1 MSFPSAFPPSDIREL
16 AEANEFYRMTKAE
29 YIERGELLT
38 LALFDCA
45 LQTSYGAFDK
55 VKRLV
60 NFYATGQLSISLMH
74 SDILG
79 ICLQAGDEC
88 GLSSWPLKVF
98 RHEFYLL
105 LGGLSTQ
112 QRDEAIFYHDMWRR
126 NCIPLP
132 RSPAH
137 EQEQE
142 QEQEPTTPQA
152 SVQPA
157 PPSIKAER
165 AAAVASQ
172 RTETA
177 QGTGAAQGIFWDAE
191 LYRQRMAQL
200 PAVSGDQI
208 SDLNIQSPSR
218 PCHETAPAAQEPT
231 RRPCYNNFTWPSP
244 LPRLVALEA
253 GLTTN
258 KRCKHDDAIALIA
271 KRMKCSPDDF
281 YEMSRKEVLTRLF
294 NRDHYWAPGASTGV
308 LKLLTQTSRYW

>member
-1 MSFPSAFPPSDIREL
+1 
-16 AEANEFYRMTKAE
+16 MTKAE

-45 LQTSYGAFDK
+45 LQTSHGAFDQ

-88 GLSSWPLKVF
+88 GLSNWPLKVF

-105 LGGLSTQ
+105 LGGMSTQ
-112 QRDEAIFYHDMWRR
+112 KRDEAIFYHDTWRR

-137 EQEQE
+137 EEE
-142 QEQEPTTPQA
+142 QEQEPATPQA
-152 SVQPA
+152 SVPEA

-165 AAAVASQ
+165 AAAVTLQS
-172 RTETA
+172 TETV
-177 QGTGAAQGIFWDAE
+177 QGIVDAE
-191 LYRQRMAQL
+191 LYRQRMAAQ
-200 PAVSGDQI
+200 PPSTEWDGQI
-208 SDLNIQSPSR
+208 SDLNHLCR
-218 PCHETAPAAQEPT
+218 PCHEE
-231 RRPCYNNFTWPSP
+231 RRPCYNDLTWPSP

-271 KRMKCSPDDF
+271 KRLKCSPDYF
-281 YEMSRKEVLTRLF
+281 YEMSRKEVLERLF
-294 NRDHYWAPGASTGV
+294 NDHYWAPGASTGV
-308 LKLLTQTSRYW
+308 LKLLSQTSRYW

>member
-1 MSFPSAFPPSDIREL
+1 
-16 AEANEFYRMTKAE
+16 MTKAE
-29 YIERGELLT
+29 YIKRGELLT

-45 LQTSYGAFDK
+45 LQPSHGAFDK

-79 ICLQAGDEC
+79 LCLQAGDEC
-88 GLSSWPLKVF
+88 GLSNWPLKVF

-112 QRDEAIFYHDMWRR
+112 QRDEAIFYHDTWRR

-137 EQEQE
+137 E
-142 QEQEPTTPQA
+142 EQEPTTPQA
-152 SVQPA
+152 SVPEA

-165 AAAVASQ
+165 AAAVATQ
-172 RTETA
+172 RTETS
-177 QGTGAAQGIFWDAE
+177 QGIFWDAE
-191 LYRQRMAQL
+191 LYRQRLAAQE

-208 SDLNIQSPSR
+208 SDLNYLLCR
-218 PCHETAPAAQEPT
+218 PCHETAPSA
-231 RRPCYNNFTWPSP
+231 RPCYNNLTWPSP

-281 YEMSRKEVLTRLF
+281 YEMSRGEVLTRLF
-294 NRDHYWAPGASTGV
+294 NDHYWAPGASTGV
-308 LKLLTQTSRYW
+308 LKLLSQTNRYW

>member
-88 GLSSWPLKVF
+88 GLSNWPLKVF

-105 LGGLSTQ
+105 LGGMSTQ
-112 QRDEAIFYHDMWRR
+112 KRDEAIFYHDMWRK
-126 NCIPLP
+126 NSIPLP
-132 RSPAH
+132 RSPP
-137 EQEQE
+137 QE

-152 SVQPA
+152 SFLEV

-165 AAAVASQ
+165 AAAVAVAAQ

-177 QGTGAAQGIFWDAE
+177 QGIVDAD
-191 LYRQRMAQL
+191 LYRQRLAAQEA
-200 PAVSGDQI
+200 AVSGAQI
-208 SDLNIQSPSR
+208 SDLNNLLCR
-218 PCHETAPAAQEPT
+218 PCHETAPSA
-231 RRPCYNNFTWPSP
+231 RPCYNNLTWPSP

-258 KRCKHDDAIALIA
+258 KRCKHEDAIALIA
-271 KRMKCSPDDF
+271 KRMKCSPEDF
-281 YEMSRKEVLTRLF
+281 YEMSRSEVRERLF
-294 NRDHYWAPGASTGV
+294 NDHHWAPGASMGV
-308 LKLLTQTSRYW
+308 LKLLSQTSRYW

>member
-88 GLSSWPLKVF
+88 GLSNWPLKVF

-112 QRDEAIFYHDMWRR
+112 KRDEAIFYHDTWRK
-126 NCIPLP
+126 NSIPLP
-132 RSPAH
+132 RSPP
-137 EQEQE
+137 QEQE

-152 SVQPA
+152 SFLEV

-165 AAAVASQ
+165 AAAVAAHC
-172 RTETA
+172 TE
-177 QGTGAAQGIFWDAE
+177 AAQPPSTEWD
-191 LYRQRMAQL
+191 
-200 PAVSGDQI
+200 GQI
-208 SDLNIQSPSR
+208 SDLNNLLCR
-218 PCHETAPAAQEPT
+218 PCHETAPSA
-231 RRPCYNNFTWPSP
+231 RPCYNNLTWPSP

-258 KRCKHDDAIALIA
+258 KRCKHEDAIALIA
-271 KRMKCSPDDF
+271 KRMKCSPEDF
-281 YEMSRKEVLTRLF
+281 YEMSRSEVRERLF
-294 NRDHYWAPGASTGV
+294 NDHHWAPGASMGV
-308 LKLLTQTSRYW
+308 LKLLSQTSRYW

>member
-45 LQTSYGAFDK
+45 LQPLHGAFDK

-79 ICLQAGDEC
+79 LCLQAGDEC
-88 GLSSWPLKVF
+88 GLSNWPLKVF

-112 QRDEAIFYHDMWRR
+112 QRDEAIFYHDTWRK

-132 RSPAH
+132 RSPP
-137 EQEQE
+137 QEQE

-152 SVQPA
+152 SVPEA

-165 AAAVASQ
+165 AAAVATHH
-172 RTETA
+172 TETE
-177 QGTGAAQGIFWDAE
+177 QQGIFWDAE
-191 LYRQRMAQL
+191 LYRQRLAAQE
-200 PAVSGDQI
+200 PAVSGAQI
-208 SDLNIQSPSR
+208 SDLNIQLLCR
-218 PCHETAPAAQEPT
+218 PCHEPT
-231 RRPCYNNFTWPSP
+231 RSRPCYNNLTWPSP

-258 KRCKHDDAIALIA
+258 KRCKHNDAIALIA

-281 YEMSRKEVLTRLF
+281 YEMSRKEVLARLF
-294 NRDHYWAPGASTGV
+294 NRDHYWAPGWSTGV

>member
-29 YIERGELLT
+29 YIKRGELLT

-45 LQTSYGAFDK
+45 LQPLHGAFDK

-79 ICLQAGDEC
+79 LCLQAGDEC
-88 GLSSWPLKVF
+88 GLSNWPLKVF

-112 QRDEAIFYHDMWRR
+112 QRDEAIFYHDTWRR

-132 RSPAH
+132 RSPPAH
-137 EQEQE
+137 EEE

-152 SVQPA
+152 SVPAA
-157 PPSIKAER
+157 PPSIKTER
-165 AAAVASQ
+165 AAAVAAQ
-172 RTETA
+172 RTET
-177 QGTGAAQGIFWDAE
+177 TQGIFWDAE
-191 LYRQRMAQL
+191 LYRQRMAAQEA
-200 PAVSGDQI
+200 AVSGAQI
-208 SDLNIQSPSR
+208 SDLNYLLCR
-218 PCHETAPAAQEPT
+218 PCHETAPSA
-231 RRPCYNNFTWPSP
+231 RPCYNNLTWPSP

-258 KRCKHDDAIALIA
+258 KRCKHNDAIALIA
-271 KRMKCSPDDF
+271 KRMKCSPEDF
-281 YEMSRKEVLTRLF
+281 YEMSRNEVRERLF
-294 NRDHYWAPGASTGV
+294 SDHYWAPGASMGV
-308 LKLLTQTSRYW
+308 LKLLSQTSRYW

>member
-88 GLSSWPLKVF
+88 GLSNWPLKVF

-112 QRDEAIFYHDMWRR
+112 KRDEAIFYHDTWRK
-126 NCIPLP
+126 NSIPLP
-132 RSPAH
+132 RSPP
-137 EQEQE
+137 QEQE
-142 QEQEPTTPQA
+142 QEQEPTTPHA
-152 SVQPA
+152 SFPEV

-165 AAAVASQ
+165 AAAVAAQ
-172 RTETA
+172 RTE
-177 QGTGAAQGIFWDAE
+177 AAQPPSTEWDG
-191 LYRQRMAQL
+191 QT
-200 PAVSGDQI
+200 
-208 SDLNIQSPSR
+208 SDLNELLCR
-218 PCHETAPAAQEPT
+218 PCHETAPPA
-231 RRPCYNNFTWPSP
+231 RPCYNNLTWPSP

-271 KRMKCSPDDF
+271 KRIKCSPEDF
-281 YEMSRKEVLTRLF
+281 YEMSRNEVRERLF
-294 NRDHYWAPGASTGV
+294 SDHHWAPGASMGV
-308 LKLLTQTSRYW
+308 LKLLSQSSRYW